1 MQDSKILVIEDE
13 TDIRELIFLQLQL
26 KNYTV
31 FTASSG
37 KEAQELIEER
47 DFDLFLIDRMLPDIN
62 GLELCNSLRSSEK
75 NRSTPI
81 ILITALAEADNIV
94 EGLDAGADDY
104 ITKPFDLSILQA
116 RVRAQLRR
124 HGPKEPKTKVSFGK
138 LVIDEAKAR
147 IKVDGQEVKLTHTE
161 FQILIL
167 LASRPGT
174 VHKRR
179 DLIDAILG
187 DDVHVTSRTIDTHI
201 AGLRKKLGSES
212 YLIET
217 IRGIGYRFQD
227 NEQ

>member
-37 KEAQELIEER
+37 KEAKELIEER

-167 LASRPGT
+167 LASRPVT

-187 DDVHVTSRTIDTHI
+187 YDVHVTSRTIDTHI

>member
-62 GLELCNSLRSSEK
+62 GLELCKSLRSSEK
-75 NRSTPI
+75 NISTPI

-124 HGPKEPKTKVSFGK
+124 HGPKEPKTKVSF
-138 LVIDEAKAR
+138 EAKAR